1 MARQFDLSAMMSV
14 VSDLDTTVSSH
25 QVQMIPLEDILD
37 NKANFYKVDKSAL
50 GDLANSI
57 AMSGLQQYPVVM
69 PHPQKSGKYLLLS
82 GHRRCAALRLLAEDG
97 EHPRPDLRL
106 VPCTVRQYESE
117 AMAELQLIFANS
129 TTRTLSNAELSK
141 QAERLEELLYQ
152 LKEEGYSFPGRMRDQ
167 VAAACRVSAPKLA
180 RLKVIRE
187 KLKAPEFLYLFE
199 KDRLREQTAYAL
211 ARLPE
216 DFQRRLAVIN
226 PDLSGNAAELILKK
240 YEEGWRWEPEL
251 TCPDGKPCKRGNSF
265 LRHDS
270 ECSSYMCGGKTCCLD
285 CEQAKRSCA
294 PCSRMCSKAQ
304 ALRKEIRDDEKAK
317 ENKLALKRAR
327 QCQKETQIN
336 ATRIIRAAEAAGLS
350 DDTPIPWGYDP
361 DRTVEAIRKYAAG
374 EFPEERWYQ
383 PRYSPGRLHHPA
395 ETAEVLRCSTDYL
408 LGLTDDLTPAA
419 GMDFAEN
426 KPECSAVELPNPV
439 WLPGCPDRSRKV
451 VARFVSERLEPWIT
465 VCYFYAA
472 ASEYRL
478 SDKGVRID
486 EECTGWWPV
495 PEDEA
500 HGADAPDEGEACD

>member
-129 TTRTLSNAELSK
+129 TTRRLSNAELSK

-317 ENKLALKRAR
+317 ENKLAL
-327 QCQKETQIN
+327 
-336 ATRIIRAAEAAGLS
+336 
-350 DDTPIPWGYDP
+350 
-361 DRTVEAIRKYAAG
+361 
-374 EFPEERWYQ
+374 
-383 PRYSPGRLHHPA
+383 
-395 ETAEVLRCSTDYL
+395 
-408 LGLTDDLTPAA
+408 
-419 GMDFAEN
+419 
-426 KPECSAVELPNPV
+426 VELPAPV

-451 VARFVSERLEPWIT
+451 VARFVSEGMEPWVT

-472 ASEYRL
+472 TSEYRL
-478 SDKGVRID
+478 SDKHARID

-500 HGADAPDEGEACD
+500 RGADAPDEGEACD